1 MESTM
6 TKLAVF
12 SFGNQEIRTA
22 TDEHGEIWFVAND
35 VCGALELVNPHK
47 AVADHVDPED
57 LTRRDTLTPG
67 GKQAINHVNESGLYA
82 LIFGS
87 RKEAAKRFKRWVT
100 SEVLPAIRKNGQ
112 YAVVGKTSEE
122 SVALTGVQP
131 TKVKKAYGLQW
142 YDCPARPIDEDFRKV
157 EMLAQFAGLS
167 QADKLTA
174 LAMTVVQHDEYFASV
189 ILAVKH
195 RVKELDEIKLQLS

>member
-1 MESTM
+1 M

-35 VCGALELVNPHK
+35 VCGALELVNPHDALVK
-47 AVADHVDPED
+47 HVDADDLAKREVADNLGRKQ
-57 LTRRDTLTPG
+57 LT
-67 GKQAINHVNESGLYA
+67 NHVNESGLYA

-87 RKEAAKRFKRWVT
+87 RKQSAKLFKRWVT

-122 SVALTGVQP
+122 SVALTGAQP
-131 TKVKKAYGLQW
+131 TKVKKVYGSQW

>member
-1 MESTM
+1 
-6 TKLAVF
+6 
-12 SFGNQEIRTA
+12 
-22 TDEHGEIWFVAND
+22 VAND
-35 VCGALELVNPHK
+35 VCGALELVNPHDALVK
-47 AVADHVDPED
+47 HVDADDLAKREVADNLGRKQ
-57 LTRRDTLTPG
+57 LT
-67 GKQAINHVNESGLYA
+67 NHVNESGLYA

-87 RKEAAKRFKRWVT
+87 RKQSAKLFKRWVT

-112 YAVVGKTSEE
+112 YAVVGKTSE
-122 SVALTGVQP
+122 VAAALTGVQP
-131 TKVKKAYGLQW
+131 TKVKKVYGSQW

-195 RVKELDEIKLQLS
+195 RVKELDEIKLQLP